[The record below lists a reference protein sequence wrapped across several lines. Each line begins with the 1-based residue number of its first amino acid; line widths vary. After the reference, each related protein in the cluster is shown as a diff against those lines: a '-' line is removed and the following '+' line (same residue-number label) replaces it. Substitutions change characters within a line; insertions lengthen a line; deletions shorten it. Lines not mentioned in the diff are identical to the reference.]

1 MLAGN
6 DHTNLRQEAQD
17 GVAKEGIQV
26 LNQNG
31 EEGEDQQVGLGTGK
45 GMGLGMGMVLGE
57 KGAP

>member
-6 DHTNLRQEAQD
+6 DHTNLRQEGQD
-17 GVAKEGIQV
+17 GVGKERIQV

-31 EEGEDQQVGLGTGK
+31 EEGEDQQVGLGK
-45 GMGLGMGMVLGE
+45 GIGLGMEMVLGE

>member
-6 DHTNLRQEAQD
+6 DHTNLRQEGQD
-17 GVAKEGIQV
+17 GVGKERTQV

-31 EEGEDQQVGLGTGK
+31 EEEADQQAGLGK
-45 GMGLGMGMVLGE
+45 GIVLGE